1 MDKSHLRLQLIIFSL
16 VSAAFTN
23 IYITQP
29 ILPVLQNEF
38 SADMESSYK
47 GMSLGIF

>member
-1 MDKSHLRLQLIIFSL
+1 MMDKSHLRLQLIFFSL

-29 ILPVLQNEF
+29 ILPAPGF
-38 SADMESSYK
+38 C
-47 GMSLGIF
+47 LGYMGGLR